1 MSRLLQLPNVGKV
14 LEENLRAVGIETPEQ
29 LLDIGA
35 KGAFCRIRSQRDPG
49 ACLHMLYGIQGAI
62 LGIPD
67 KHLPA
72 DTKQELKAF
81 YNSLRLNRALQKSL
95 LL

>member
-1 MSRLLQLPNVGKV
+1 MSELLKLPNVGKV
-14 LEENLRAVGIETPEQ
+14 LEQNLLAVGIETPEQ
-29 LLDIGA
+29 LQKIGVEE
-35 KGAFCRIRSQRDPG
+35 AFLRIRQQRDPG

-72 DTKQELKAF
+72 EVKQELKVF
-81 YNSLRLNRALQKSL
+81 FHSL
-95 LL
+95 